1 MSERGPAGAER
12 ANGSAR
18 AGGPATV
25 ARIFFVC
32 FCFFTLFPIY
42 LFHDRVECMIFN
54 TMHMVLYECSRCILQ
69 RFTNVKMFS
78 VTVFVRVSS
87 FVFGGWGLR

>member
-1 MSERGPAGAER
+1 MGLPAL
-12 ANGSAR
+12 
-18 AGGPATV
+18 V

-54 TMHMVLYECSRCILQ
+54 TMHMVL
-69 RFTNVKMFS
+69 
-78 VTVFVRVSS
+78 
-87 FVFGGWGLR
+87 